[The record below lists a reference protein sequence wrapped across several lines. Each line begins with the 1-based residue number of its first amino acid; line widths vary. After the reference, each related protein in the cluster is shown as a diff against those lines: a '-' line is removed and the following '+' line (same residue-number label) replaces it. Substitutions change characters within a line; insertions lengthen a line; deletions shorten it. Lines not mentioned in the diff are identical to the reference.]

1 VRGKYL
7 ISGKERRGA
16 RRPRERGIDFHPG
29 FLFVGARA
37 LSFFEPCAR
46 QPAVHPVP
54 AAAAAAPS

>member
-1 VRGKYL
+1 MRGKYL
-7 ISGKERRGA
+7 ISGKETRRA
-16 RRPRERGIDFHPG
+16 RRERGIDFRPG
-29 FLFVGARA
+29 FLFVSARA